1 MTILCKTCGTSY
13 DDTHGAITHCKICED
28 ERQYVP
34 VTGQSWID
42 PAALH
47 ATHTNKWLQHERSLL
62 SIQTVPRFAIN
73 QRAFFATHPAG
84 ECALGLYCESG
95 PGHADAHHRA
105 GWVECHC
112 HFASS
117 LLLHDAGL
125 GGSIRCTNLSACR
138 RSPVDYA

>member
-1 MTILCKTCGTSY
+1 MTILCKTCGTPY

-73 QRAFFATHPAG
+73 QRAF
-84 ECALGLYCESG
+84 
-95 PGHADAHHRA
+95 
-105 GWVECHC
+105 
-112 HFASS
+112 
-117 LLLHDAGL
+117 LLRTPQGNVL
-125 GGSIRCTNLSACR
+125 
-138 RSPVDYA
+138 